1 MMSET
6 GEGAV
11 SLIVAYVARGPTKPE
26 VPIPAPNELFV
37 IFSSRVDTG
46 PRMAAVR
53 VGASHII
60 GFFAIFITYSFHS
73 LCHFPYGILTAKSNS
88 AIMAHVTQ

>member
-53 VGASHII
+53 VGASHIDAESI
-60 GFFAIFITYSFHS
+60 SGINNTGADFYNWLKITGIFYYLYQS
-73 LCHFPYGILTAKSNS
+73 
-88 AIMAHVTQ
+88 